1 MTKKQPDYDVT
12 EFNQNLQQ
20 QEIAQIRQGIATNQ
34 LTKIIA
40 NKKNT
45 ETDPFTGITI
55 YQKNEDFQL
64 NFLNLDFDKY
74 RGYTAT
80 TSLLLDI
87 LIYQMT
93 KKGANTPQITL
104 TVKEF
109 MELRGLK
116 NERKA
121 RDQIIKDLEVL
132 FSSRVSFKDN
142 TSGKYKNYLDIH
154 LLDAKGIVKNG
165 VISVTLGLNFYMIVK
180 NYPLMLMP
188 INIFSLDL
196 NKNPHAYYICR
207 RISEHLRMNLGKPNE
222 NIISVQS
229 LVEACPELPDY
240 ETVSQ
245 SGRQVNQRIIQPFVR
260 DLEELEKFFNWQF
273 CNSKQQPLKDEQ
285 LAIEDYE
292 TFINLYVYVKWKN
305 NVNIPRLDKNL
316 EKLPLV
322 MSIEE
327 KSEKIIEKTAP
338 SDEQSKK

>member
-1 MTKKQPDYDVT
+1 MTKPNKYKLP
-12 EFNQNLQQ
+12 EFEQQ
-20 QEIAQIRQGIATNQ
+20 LDEQEVAQIRQGIATNQ

-64 NFLNLDFDKY
+64 NFLNLDLDKY
-74 RGYTAT
+74 KGYTAT

-93 KKGANTPQITL
+93 KKGASSPNITM

-109 MELRGLK
+109 MKLRGLT
-116 NERKA
+116 NERRT

-132 FSSRVSFKDN
+132 FSSRISFRDN

-165 VISVTLGLNFYMIVK
+165 TIYVTLGLNFYMIVK

-207 RISEHLRMNLGKPNE
+207 RISEHIRMNLGKPNE
-222 NIISVQS
+222 NIISVRT

-245 SGRQVNQRIIQPFVR
+245 SGRQVNQRIIQPFTR
-260 DLEELEKFFNWQF
+260 DLEELEKFFDWEF
-273 CNSKQQPLKDEQ
+273 CNSKLEPLRDEQ
-285 LAIEDYE
+285 LAIEDYD
-292 TFINLYVYVKWKN
+292 TFINLYVNVKWKDN
-305 NVNIPRLDKNL
+305 INIPKLDKN
-316 EKLPLV
+316 
-322 MSIEE
+322 S
-327 KSEKIIEKTAP
+327 
-338 SDEQSKK
+338 

>member
-1 MTKKQPDYDVT
+1 MTKPNKYKLP
-12 EFNQNLQQ
+12 EFEQQ
-20 QEIAQIRQGIATNQ
+20 LDEQEVAQIRQGIATNQ

-64 NFLNLDFDKY
+64 NFLNLDLDKY
-74 RGYTAT
+74 KGYTAT

-93 KKGANTPQITL
+93 RKGASSPNITM

-109 MELRGLK
+109 MKLRGLT
-116 NERKA
+116 NERRT

-132 FSSRVSFKDN
+132 FSSRISFRDN

-165 VISVTLGLNFYMIVK
+165 TIYVTLGLNFYMIVK

-207 RISEHLRMNLGKPNE
+207 RISEHIRMNLGKPNE
-222 NIISVQS
+222 NIISVRT

-245 SGRQVNQRIIQPFVR
+245 SGRQVNQRIIQPFTR
-260 DLEELEKFFNWQF
+260 DLEELEKFFDWEF
-273 CNSKQQPLKDEQ
+273 CNSKLEPLRDEQ
-285 LAIEDYE
+285 LAIEDYD
-292 TFINLYVYVKWKN
+292 TFINLYVNVKWKDN
-305 NVNIPRLDKNL
+305 INIPKLDKN
-316 EKLPLV
+316 
-322 MSIEE
+322 S
-327 KSEKIIEKTAP
+327 
-338 SDEQSKK
+338 